1 MTLDNIDLES
11 LYAYPPHDG
20 VWVRTNFVTTLDGA
34 AQDRSGLTSQLGGD
48 DDTRVFA
55 LLRSLADVIVVG
67 ATTARTE
74 GYEPVKPDEIDGD
87 LRTRL
92 GLRELPPIAVA
103 SNSLK
108 IPQALLGPGQIVI
121 THDSAPLGRLAPGG
135 ADVITAGSSQV
146 DWPTALAALYERGHR
161 RILCEGGPTLHG
173 CLVAADL
180 VDELCLTIAPVLAG
194 GGAPRIA
201 HAMSPAYHPM
211 RLAHSHQA
219 GDVLLTRWLRRRA
232 D

>member
-1 MTLDNIDLES
+1 MTLDDIDLES
-11 LYAYPPHDG
+11 LYAYPPHDD

-34 AQDRSGLTSQLGGD
+34 AQDRSGLTAQLGGD

-55 LLRSLADVIVVG
+55 LLRSMADVIVVG
-67 ATTARTE
+67 AATARTE
-74 GYEPVKPDEIDGD
+74 GYEPVKPHEVDGG
-87 LRTRL
+87 LRARL

-103 SNSLK
+103 SNSLE
-108 IPQALLGPGQIVI
+108 IPRALLASGQIVI
-121 THDSAPLGRLAPGG
+121 THESAPLRQLDPGE

-146 DWPTALAALYERGHR
+146 DWPVALALLQKRGYR

-173 CLVAADL
+173 CLIAADL
-180 VDELCLTIAPVLAG
+180 VDELCLTIAPLLAS

-201 HAMSPAYHPM
+201 HALEPAYHPM
-211 RLAHSHQA
+211 RLAHSRQA
-219 GDVLLTRWLRRRA
+219 GDVLLTRWIRRRS